1 MNDKVKVQLDL
12 HKFFLQYKLN
22 GIIRFYNESKHLVR
36 SEIRHINKKSEGDI
50 PEEHR
55 RMLLVR
61 KDEYLGWFHE
71 MLIRNCFLM
80 IHPHMEEAFATLL
93 RPLGAGRTACEDSGI
108 ARFKKSFKEHQIKI
122 CDAPK
127 WSFLM
132 DCSKLRNLILHAN
145 GNVSFAK
152 DPNDARKTCR
162 RLGANV
168 KIRKSQI
175 VLQEGI
181 LQEFAEA
188 VAETTDWIL
197 QEIAKAKA

>member
-1 MNDKVKVQLDL
+1 MDNNLKVQLDG
-12 HKFFLQYKLN
+12 HRFFLGYKLDYT
-22 GIIRFYNESKHLVR
+22 IHFYNESKHLVR
-36 SEIRHINKKSEGDI
+36 SEIGHINKKSEGNI

-55 RMLLVR
+55 RTLLGR

-80 IHPHMEEAFATLL
+80 IHSHLEEALATLL
-93 RPLGAGRTACEDSGI
+93 LPLGAGRTACKDSGI
-108 ARFKKSFKEHQIKI
+108 TRFKEPFEKHQIRI
-122 CDAPK
+122 CEAPK

-132 DCSKLRNLILHAN
+132 NCSKVRHLILHAN
-145 GNVSFAK
+145 GNVSLAK
-152 DPNDARKTCR
+152 DPNGERKTCR

-181 LQEFAEA
+181 LQEFAGA

-197 QEIAKAKA
+197 QEIAKVKA